1 MSTTTFETG
10 HALLIGVG
18 DDLPITVNDATAI
31 NNMLA
36 DPSKGGYNQDRI
48 NLLINEA
55 ADRAGILAALDKLIA
70 NVDESSTVFIFYSG
84 HGGYFKQEDRYYLC
98 PNGFDNKNHTE
109 TWLPSDE
116 FRSKLE
122 QLSAKT
128 IFLFLDCCHA
138 QGVAT
143 KQGGEIGESPE
154 SPARV
159 NLTNADKLAEKF
171 NNVSGLSYVSSCRA
185 EQQSFILKGDNNSL
199 FTKVLVEVFE
209 GKHRKSFDDQYI
221 RLTETLQ
228 YLFKEVP
235 LRVPS
240 PHRQNPTVKIE
251 MEDDLI
257 LSLAPVMMRKS
268 TSEVKVETNDFLIEM
283 EKEELDQLQRLF
295 KTQSD
300 MVHSLRESKSRE
312 NNPTS
317 IFKIELQI
325 LDAQLERQELKQ
337 KIMKSMKT
345 LGLV

>member
-1 MSTTTFETG
+1 MSITTFETG

-36 DPSKGGYNQDRI
+36 DPSKGAYNPERI

-55 ADRAGILAALDKLIA
+55 ADRAGILNALDQLIEST
-70 NVDESSTVFIFYSG
+70 DESSTVFIFYSG
-84 HGGYFKQEDRYYLC
+84 HGGHFKPEDRYYLC
-98 PNGFDNKNHTE
+98 PNGFDNTNHTE

-116 FRSKLE
+116 FRGKLE
-122 QLSAKT
+122 QLKAKT

-143 KQGGEIGESPE
+143 KESAEIGEGAE
-154 SPARV
+154 EPAKV

-171 NNVSGLSYVSSCRA
+171 DGVSGLSYISSCRA
-185 EQQSFILKGDNNSL
+185 NELSYILKGDNNSL

-209 GKHRKSFDDQYI
+209 GKHRKFFDDPYI
-221 RLTETLQ
+221 RLTETLH
-228 YLFKEVP
+228 YLFREVP
-235 LRVPS
+235 LRVPA
-240 PHRQNPTVKIE
+240 PHKQNPSVDIK

-257 LSLAPVMMRKS
+257 LSLAPAVMRKS
-268 TSEVKVETNDFLIEM
+268 SSEVTVHTDDFLLEM
-283 EKEELDQLQRLF
+283 AKEELDQLKKLF
-295 KTQSD
+295 KRQSD
-300 MVHSLRESKSRE
+300 MVFALRESKTQE

-325 LDAQLERQELKQ
+325 LDAEMEKQELMQ
-337 KIMKSMKT
+337 KIKKAMKEI
-345 LGLV
+345 GQG